1 MIKTSLIKNYYY
13 TIQKYFTDYDKN
25 ELFFANP
32 TTKIVKFSLGGK
44 NFSLR
49 PSCVNLINIK
59 EPIITINSNCAF
71 LRPTVFSYKG
81 QFMDAHHS

>member
-1 MIKTSLIKNYYY
+1 MLCRLFSEQQSLFFAHGNVWAKSKSIYPSNFSSTDMIKTSLIKNYYY

-44 NFSLR
+44 F
-49 PSCVNLINIK
+49 
-59 EPIITINSNCAF
+59 
-71 LRPTVFSYKG
+71 
-81 QFMDAHHS
+81 